1 MQFGC
6 DKFCTYCVVPSTR
19 GPEQGRPPEHI
30 AAEVRQLAAEGCKEV
45 VLLGQTVNSYKYD
58 RGDGRRVRLSDLL
71 EDIHDTAGIERIK
84 LLTSENAQLRAELGS
99 VKDRLETI
107 ERIVTDEPSKLARDI
122 DALTI
127 DKGGN
132 A

>member
-1 MQFGC
+1 MDPQTQQAFDFVMNILPYVAVIVAVAVGG
-6 DKFCTYCVVPSTR
+6 S
-19 GPEQGRPPEHI
+19 
-30 AAEVRQLAAEGCKEV
+30 
-45 VLLGQTVNSYKYD
+45 LLNNWLKIKNGYPLSNSW
-58 RGDGRRVRLSDLL
+58 GMPLHPRRDDEAL
-71 EDIHDTAGIERIK
+71 ERIK

-99 VKDRLETI
+99 IKDRLESL
-107 ERIVTDEPSKLARDI
+107 ERIATDTPSKLAREI

>member
-1 MQFGC
+1 MDPQAQQVFE
-6 DKFCTYCVVPSTR
+6 FILRIFPLITTIVVVSVGGSLLSTWLKIR
-19 GPEQGRPPEHI
+19 NGYPLSNSWGMPLHPRKDGE
-30 AAEVRQLAAEGCKEV
+30 
-45 VLLGQTVNSYKYD
+45 TVE
-58 RGDGRRVRLSDLL
+58 RVR
-71 EDIHDTAGIERIK
+71 

-99 VKDRLETI
+99 IKDRLETL
-107 ERIVTDEPSKLARDI
+107 ERIATDQPSRLARDI